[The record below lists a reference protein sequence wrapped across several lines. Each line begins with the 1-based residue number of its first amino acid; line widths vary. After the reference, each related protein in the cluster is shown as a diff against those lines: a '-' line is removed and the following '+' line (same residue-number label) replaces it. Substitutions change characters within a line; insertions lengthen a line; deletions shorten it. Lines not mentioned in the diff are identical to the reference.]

1 MSRLKRRNG
10 PDPKR
15 DERPSALE
23 PISPIRPSFGDN
35 AHNVA
40 QISAAQEHAPALPH
54 LDQLSTL
61 DAPQAASP
69 EVSAADLAAELE
81 TLAADLFYV
90 SESDDTFSAASLDA
104 GAEAATGAATE
115 GEVRAA
121 LGLEPEAAVQ
131 ILDAN
136 EAFWAYYT
144 DAEIHGEAEAARFQA
159 LHDRMVD
166 SLTEIRLVKTDG
178 AEDWEKIIHL
188 IGRHESGALVG
199 LRSTGVET

>member
-1 MSRLKRRNG
+1 MSRLKRRSS

-15 DERPSALE
+15 AERASALE
-23 PISPIRPSFGDN
+23 TIAPIRPSFGDN

-40 QISAAQEHAPALPH
+40 KVNAAQEHTPELPH
-54 LDQLSTL
+54 LDELSNL
-61 DAPQAASP
+61 DGPQAATP
-69 EVSAADLAAELE
+69 ETSAADLAAELE
-81 TLAADLFYV
+81 ALAADMFYI

-104 GAEAATGAATE
+104 GPEAATGAATE
-115 GEVRAA
+115 GEVRSA

-136 EAFWAYYT
+136 EAFWEYYT